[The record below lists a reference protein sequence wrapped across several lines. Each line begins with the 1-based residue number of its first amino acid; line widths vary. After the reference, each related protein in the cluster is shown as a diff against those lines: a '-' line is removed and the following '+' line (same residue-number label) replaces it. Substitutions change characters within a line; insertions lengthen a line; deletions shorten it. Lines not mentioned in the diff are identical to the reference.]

1 MDSITRSKA
10 RERMNSEGAKQRR
23 QANTPPVSPP
33 LLPTAPK
40 LMLVFWMLLGAVAGI
55 TLAQQVWR
63 LAGLSTGTFAVAV
76 PVGAVGGAVGGGLV
90 GRITR
95 PYLLV
100 LVMALLAG
108 WSVGA
113 LAGGLAWDATG
124 HIAGGLIG
132 ALVGGWTWTVWLLRE
147 RRDKNKG

>member
-1 MDSITRSKA
+1 
-10 RERMNSEGAKQRR
+10 
-23 QANTPPVSPP
+23 
-33 LLPTAPK
+33 
-40 LMLVFWMLLGAVAGI
+40 
-55 TLAQQVWR
+55 
-63 LAGLSTGTFAVAV
+63 
-76 PVGAVGGAVGGGLV
+76 VGGGLV

>member
-1 MDSITRSKA
+1 
-10 RERMNSEGAKQRR
+10 
-23 QANTPPVSPP
+23 
-33 LLPTAPK
+33 
-40 LMLVFWMLLGAVAGI
+40 LMLLFWILLGTVAGI

-63 LAGLSTGTFAVAV
+63 LAGLSAGTFAIAV
-76 PVGAVGGAVGGGLV
+76 PVGAVGGAMGGGLV

-113 LAGGLAWDATG
+113 VAGGLAWAEMG

-132 ALVGGWTWTVWLLRE
+132 ALVGGLIWTVWLLQE
-147 RRDKNKG
+147 RRDKNQ